1 MTKPT
6 ASASLLLALAAAAAP
21 SVALAQTDF
30 YLHLLHHNDGESQ
43 LIDAG
48 SGLEDFGGVARFATV
63 VSDLRTEATTFPAG
77 SFARGSLLLTSGDNF
92 LPGPEFSVSLD
103 RGVPFFDTVA
113 LDLIGYDAFIIG
125 NHEFDFGPDILED
138 FIAGFSTNPAPFLS
152 ANLDFSAEP
161 GLQALVDS
169 GRIAPSTVVEVMT
182 DAGPRRVGVIGAT
195 TPALSFISSPRGV
208 TVSDDLVNIIQ
219 AEVDALTAGGV
230 DIIILSSHLQG
241 LTEELG
247 LIQTLRGVDAIVGGG
262 GGELLANP
270 SDLLVPG
277 DTPDEV
283 AGQSGYPIFGTDA
296 DGNDIPIVTTS
307 GDYRYVGRLILGFD
321 ADGNLTEILDA
332 SGPVRVSGAGP
343 DAVAADPVVQAEVVD
358 PVAAGVAALAA
369 NVIGSSEVDLDG
381 RRSSVRNIETNL
393 GNLIADAFLT
403 TGIDLAATFGVDAP
417 DVALANGGG
426 IRNDGIIPA
435 GEITELDTF
444 DILPFSNFITIVPDV
459 PAQRFKEILENAV
472 SRQGL
477 SDGRFAQIAGF
488 TLEFDW
494 RQQAQV
500 LDGDLSVVTPGERV
514 RNVTLSDGTAI
525 ITGGDVVP
533 GAQDIDVAIVDFLA
547 RGGDQYPFGGLPF
560 TTLGVSYQQSL
571 ANMIEDTLMGTI
583 STTAYP
589 EGGED
594 RIVQSCYADFDLD
607 GELTVFDFIAF
618 QNAFDAGDTSADCNR
633 DGGLDL
639 FDFLCFQNGFTA
651 GCD

>member
-1 MTKPT
+1 MTKRF
-6 ASASLLLALAAAAAP
+6 ASASMLLAVAAGTAN
-21 SVALAQTDF
+21 AQTDF
-30 YLHLLHHNDGESQ
+30 FLHLLHHNDGESQ

-63 VSDLRTEATTFPAG
+63 VADLRAEAMMSPPGDAA
-77 SFARGSLLLTSGDNF
+77 SGSLLLTSGDNF

-152 ANLDFSAEP
+152 ANLDFTAEP

-169 GRIAPSTVVEVMT
+169 GRIASSTVVDVMT
-182 DAGPRRVGVIGAT
+182 DAGVRRVGVIGAT
-195 TPALSFISSPRGV
+195 TPALPFISSPRGV
-208 TVSDDLVNIIQ
+208 TVSDDLTNIIQ
-219 AEVDALTAGGV
+219 AEVDALTLGGV

-296 DGNDIPIVTTS
+296 DGNDVPIVTTS

-332 SGPVRVSGAGP
+332 SGPVRVSGISP
-343 DAVAADPVVQAEVVD
+343 DAVAADPVIQAEVVD

-369 NVIGSSEVDLDG
+369 NVIGFSEVDLDG

-393 GNLIADAFLT
+393 GNLIADSFLT
-403 TGIDLAATFGVDAP
+403 TGINLAATFGVDAP

-426 IRNDGIIPA
+426 IRNDSIIA
-435 GEITELDTF
+435 SGEITELDTF

-459 PAQRFKEILENAV
+459 PADQFKEILENAV
-472 SRQGL
+472 SRQGE
-477 SDGRFAQIAGF
+477 SNGRFAQIAGF

-500 LDGDLSVVTPGERV
+500 LDGDLMVTTPGERV
-514 RNVTLSDGTAI
+514 RNVTLSDGTSI
-525 ITGGDVVP
+525 VEDGMVVP
-533 GAQDIDVAIVDFLA
+533 GAQDVDIAIVDFLA
-547 RGGDQYPFGGLPF
+547 RGGDQYPFRGLPF

-571 ANMIEDTLMGTI
+571 ASMIEDTLMGTI
-583 STTAYP
+583 SMMDYP
-589 EGGED
+589 EGSMD
-594 RIVQSCYADFDLD
+594 RIIQSCYADFDLD
-607 GELTVFDFIAF
+607 GELTLFDFLAF
-618 QNAFDAGDTSADCNR
+618 QSAFDAGETSADCNR
-633 DGGLDL
+633 DGILDI
-639 FDFLCFQNGFTA
+639 FDFLCFQNGFAA
-651 GCD
+651 GCM

>member
-1 MTKPT
+1 MTNRFT
-6 ASASLLLALAAAAAP
+6 SASLLLALAAGTA
-21 SVALAQTDF
+21 SAQTDF

-63 VSDLRTEATTFPAG
+63 VSDLRAEAATFPAG
-77 SFARGSLLLTSGDNF
+77 SFARGSLLITSGDNF

-138 FIAGFSTNPAPFLS
+138 FIAGFSANPAPFLS

-169 GRIAPSTVVEVMT
+169 GRIATSTVVDVMT
-182 DAGPRRVGVIGAT
+182 DAGVRRVGVIGAT
-195 TPALSFISSPRGV
+195 TPALPFISSPRGV
-208 TVSDDLVNIIQ
+208 TVSDELTAIIQ
-219 AEVDALTAGGV
+219 AEVDALTADGV

-241 LTEELG
+241 LTEELD
-247 LIQTLRGVDAIVGGG
+247 LIQTLRGVDAIVVGG
-262 GGELLANP
+262 GGELLANGD
-270 SDLLVPG
+270 DLLVPG

-321 ADGNLTEILDA
+321 ADGNLTEILDQ
-332 SGPVRVSGAGP
+332 SGPVRVSGTGP
-343 DAVAADPVVQAEVVD
+343 DAVAADPVIQAEVVD

-369 NVIGSSEVDLDG
+369 NVIGFSEVDLDG

-393 GNLIADAFLT
+393 GNLIADSFLT
-403 TGIDLAATFGVDAP
+403 TGINLAATFGVDAP

-426 IRNDGIIPA
+426 IRNDSIIA
-435 GEITELDTF
+435 SGEITELDTF

-459 PAQRFKEILENAV
+459 PAERFKEILENVV
-472 SRQGL
+472 SRQGE
-477 SDGRFAQIAGF
+477 SSGRFAQIAGF

-500 LDGDLSVVTPGERV
+500 LDGDLVVVTPGERV
-514 RNVTLSDGTAI
+514 RTVTLSDGTPI
-525 ITGGDVVP
+525 VENGVVIP
-533 GAQDIDVAIVDFLA
+533 GAQDVDVAIVDFLA
-547 RGGDQYPFGGLPF
+547 RGGDQYPFRGLPF

-571 ANMIEDTLMGTI
+571 ASMIEDTLMGTI
-583 STTAYP
+583 SMTAYP

-594 RIVQSCYADFDLD
+594 RIIQSCYADFDLD
-607 GELTVFDFIAF
+607 GELTLFDFLAF
-618 QNAFDAGDTSADCNR
+618 QNAFDAGETAADCDRN
-633 DGGLDL
+633 GSLDL
-639 FDFLCFQNGFTA
+639 FDFLCFQTGFAA
-651 GCD
+651 GCS